1 VTTRSVL
8 DGFEAASHEGPA
20 HTKVVATIG
29 PASERRIGE
38 LIDAGMSVARI
49 NFSHGTH
56 EDHARRVA
64 AVRRASDERKLS
76 IGILADLNGP
86 KMRLG
91 TFPGGVLRLDD
102 GAHFR
107 VVEGPGPA
115 RPSEIPFDFT
125 GFADHVRP
133 GHRAILADGGVE
145 MEFESIEGGLR
156 AVVTRGGPI
165 GDRKGVHLPDTAL
178 DLEVPTERDLADL
191 ALCRELGV
199 DMIGVSFVV
208 HEDELARVRD
218 LAPGAYVIAKIER
231 KPALAN
237 IHSLLRESDG
247 VMVARGD
254 LGVEMPAERLPLIQK
269 SLISEALRAGRFAI
283 TATEMLESM
292 VTASR
297 PTRAEVA
304 DVANAVFDGTD
315 ALMLSAETA
324 VGKHPVEA
332 VRMMRRIAFAVES
345 SRRYREIRREG
356 FRTSESDFSNATA
369 LAAVR
374 AAEALGI
381 HRIACFTESGNT
393 VRQIT
398 RYRPNAEVTALTPN
412 EATRRKLSVLA
423 HVRAIDFPR
432 LVTLEDMLE
441 TACRM
446 LVEQGLATLGQEL
459 VFVAGIPLGVTR
471 STNLMKVHRI
481 GQSVQMDRAEA

>member
-1 VTTRSVL
+1 
-8 DGFEAASHEGPA
+8 
-20 HTKVVATIG
+20 
-29 PASERRIGE
+29 
-38 LIDAGMSVARI
+38 
-49 NFSHGTH
+49 
-56 EDHARRVA
+56 
-64 AVRRASDERKLS
+64 
-76 IGILADLNGP
+76 
-86 KMRLG
+86 
-91 TFPGGVLRLDD
+91 
-102 GAHFR
+102 
-107 VVEGPGPA
+107 
-115 RPSEIPFDFT
+115 
-125 GFADHVRP
+125 
-133 GHRAILADGGVE
+133 
-145 MEFESIEGGLR
+145 MEFESTEGGLR
-156 AVVTRGGPI
+156 AVVTRSGPI
-165 GDRKGVHLPDTAL
+165 GDRKGVHLPDTTL
-178 DLEVPTERDLADL
+178 DLHVPTERDLADL
-191 ALCRELGV
+191 ELCRELAV

-218 LAPGAYVIAKIER
+218 LAPGAFVIAKIER
-231 KPALAN
+231 KPALIN

-247 VMVARGD
+247 IMVARGD

-332 VRMMRRIAFAVES
+332 VRTMRRIAFAVES

-446 LVEQGLATLGQEL
+446 LVEQGLATMGQEL

-481 GQSVQMDRAEA
+481 GQSVQMDRAES

>member
-1 VTTRSVL
+1 MTTRTVL
-8 DGFEAASHEGPA
+8 DGFESASHEGPA

-38 LIDAGMSVARI
+38 LIDAGMSVGRI
-49 NFSHGTH
+49 NFSHGSRD
-56 EDHARRVA
+56 DHCRRVETLRKEAARRGVA
-64 AVRRASDERKLS
+64 V
-76 IGILADLNGP
+76 GVLADLNGP

-91 TFPGGVLRLDD
+91 TFPGGALALVE

-107 VVEGPGPA
+107 VVGGPGPA
-115 RPSEIPFDFT
+115 RAGEIPFDFT

-133 GHRAILADGGVE
+133 GHRAILADGGLE
-145 MEFESIEGGLR
+145 MEFESTEGGLR
-156 AVVTRGGPI
+156 AVVTQGGMI
-165 GDRKGVHLPDTAL
+165 GDKKGVHLPDTAI
-178 DLEVPTERDLADL
+178 DLKVPTERDLADL
-191 ALCRELGV
+191 EVCRELGV
-199 DMIGVSFVV
+199 DMIGVSFVS
-208 HEDELARVRD
+208 HPDELARVRD
-218 LAPGAYVIAKIER
+218 LAPGAYIIAKIER
-231 KPALAN
+231 KPALQN
-237 IHSLLRESDG
+237 IHALLHEGDG
-247 VMVARGD
+247 IMVARGD
-254 LGVEMPAERLPLIQK
+254 LGVEMPVERLPLIQK

-292 VTASR
+292 VTTSR

-356 FRTSESDFSNATA
+356 FRSSEPDFSNATA

-412 EATRRKLSVLA
+412 QATRRKLSVLA
-423 HVRAIDFPR
+423 HVRAIEFPR

-446 LVEQGLATLGQEL
+446 LVEQNLAVMGEEL

-481 GQSVQMDRAEA
+481 GQSVQMERAGE